1 MEALG
6 TSAREVMSNEGREVG
21 SGVER
26 SVVQNVLGKVDV
38 DVGIAGNRVIGTDG
52 RVGDKDDKV
61 VGSGRSDASTA
72 GGTMMGQEASGAG
85 GKESE
90 VIDDYSKEGGEGDG
104 VCSEVNEAYINRML
118 EDEYELMNDDGTE
131 YMRWEGGED
140 NESDIDSPYV
150 RYEGEI
156 SDADINKM
164 VDSMKVDGSGEVD
177 DDDINRMIDN
187 MQVEDGDDQR
197 SGRDTSTGGQCGAE
211 GSRGRGDQRGA
222 DGSGGSSSARVST
235 TRNPRRARANA
246 EGGIRKLSL
255 CKGQNRRV
263 QTLTRWTV
271 ESRSRMIAALKHS
284 HGVT

>member
-1 MEALG
+1 
-6 TSAREVMSNEGREVG
+6 
-21 SGVER
+21 
-26 SVVQNVLGKVDV
+26 
-38 DVGIAGNRVIGTDG
+38 
-52 RVGDKDDKV
+52 
-61 VGSGRSDASTA
+61 
-72 GGTMMGQEASGAG
+72 MGQEASGAG
-85 GKESE
+85 GRESE

-187 MQVEDGDDQR
+187 MQAENDDDQR

-211 GSRGRGDQRGA
+211 GSRARRRGNQRGA

-255 CKGQNRRV
+255 CKGQHRRV